1 LIIIIVQVNLRR
13 SILPDFSLDGGSGF
27 DLSGNGLS
35 FSLDADRAAVVFQE
49 VLHALLGTV
58 AVSVTAISSKTT
70 FRQTSLKFSKTT

>member
-1 LIIIIVQVNLRR
+1 LRR

-35 FSLDADRAAVVFQE
+35 FSLDADRTAVMFQE

-58 AVSVTAISSKTT
+58 AVSVTAISSTT
-70 FRQTSLKFSKTT
+70 KFSQIRLKIGQTT